1 MCNLQMVQFY
11 SQDRLIAG
19 EVHHAS
25 QPLVPVKTGDPAS
38 DVVWLATGE
47 SSVSETALK

>member
-1 MCNLQMVQFY
+1 MVRFY

-38 DVVWLATGE
+38 DVV
-47 SSVSETALK
+47 